1 MLSVLL
7 VAGGGALGAVA
18 RFGTVNVAQLL
29 CGTRFPYGTLF
40 VNCLGAFLI
49 GLIMSFLIE
58 RAGESAESWRLFLVV
73 GFLGGYTTFSCYAW
87 ESFILFSAGDRLGG
101 VFNILTNNI
110 GTLLLVLLGLHFSR
124 FIGDMYAG

>member
-29 CGTRFPYGTLF
+29 CGPRFPYGTLL

-49 GLIMSFLIE
+49 GFIMSFLIE
-58 RAGESAESWRLFLVV
+58 RSGEYAEAWRLFLVV
-73 GFLGGYTTFSCYAW
+73 GFLGGYTTFSSYAW
-87 ESFILFSAGDRLGG
+87 ESLVLFNAGDRLGG
-101 VFNILTNNI
+101 IFNILANNI
-110 GTLLLVLLGLHFSR
+110 GTLLLVLMGLHVSR
-124 FIGDMYAG
+124 LLGGMYAG